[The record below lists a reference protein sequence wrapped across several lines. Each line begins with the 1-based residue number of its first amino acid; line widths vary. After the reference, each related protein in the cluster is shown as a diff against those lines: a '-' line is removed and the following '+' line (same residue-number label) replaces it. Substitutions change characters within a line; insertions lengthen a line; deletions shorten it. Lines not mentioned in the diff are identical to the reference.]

1 MAVVVASVGLQMNQ
15 LAVVPRFTVITLG
28 VSEMRRSIAFYT
40 SLGFARKFR
49 ATGEAVAFFDT
60 GGTVMGLYPWAD
72 LARDAALPDTPRPDG
87 FRGVTLA
94 WNCRSIEEVDA
105 ALAFALSK
113 GARLLK
119 PADVTDY
126 GGYSGYIADPD
137 GHVWEIVVAPGIE
150 VGDDARVHLPD

>member
-1 MAVVVASVGLQMNQ
+1 MNE
-15 LAVVPRFTVITLG
+15 LGVVPRFTVITLG

-40 SLGFARKFR
+40 SLGFTRKFR
-49 ATGEAVAFFDT
+49 STGEAVAFFDT
-60 GGTVMGLYPWAD
+60 GGTVIALYPWVD
-72 LARDAALPDTPRPDG
+72 LARDARLPDTPRPDG

-94 WNCRSIEEVDA
+94 WNCRSIEEVDV

-126 GGYSGYIADPD
+126 GGYAGYFADPD
-137 GHVWEIVVAPGIE
+137 DHVWEIVVAPRIE
-150 VGDDARVHLPD
+150 VGNDARVHLPD